1 MKDSSSA
8 TACQERGR
16 QRCMDTWR
24 GNIHAGELTLSHTPH
39 PNGKERE
46 TYLGT
51 LIKLNGLW
59 QLFGGGKGRGEA

>member
-46 TYLGT
+46 RHISGH
-51 LIKLNGLW
+51 
-59 QLFGGGKGRGEA
+59 